1 MLDTLPQDLRHGWRM
16 LRKNPGFAAVAITS
30 IALGVGANAA
40 MFSLADGLV
49 LRPLPVP
56 RPGAIVTIDALAPG
70 VGLRNPR
77 LSYPEY
83 LDVRDR
89 SHSFEGL
96 VAYTLVVTSF
106 AKTADEQVQRKAG
119 MAVSGNLFDA
129 MGVRPRLGRAF
140 RPDEDRAGRPSPV
153 VMLDHD
159 EWTQDFAADPAIV
172 DRRIRIGG
180 VEVTVIG
187 VAPAG
192 FTGIDHDVHPAFYV
206 PLSMLTAVQSGL
218 TGDEL
223 TRRDA
228 AAAMLVVKGRL
239 KPGLTVGQARA
250 DVQHLAADLADA
262 HPETNRGRGLTAR
275 TQIDSFNQRPGGGDT
290 ATVTMLL
297 TLAVGVLLVAC
308 ANVASL
314 LASRAPARAR
324 EFAVRLAAGAPRF
337 RLIRQL
343 LHESLLIAI
352 GGSAVG
358 LAVAYG
364 AVSLFQR
371 LEFPT
376 DIPLKLT
383 FALDT
388 RALAVGIAAAF
399 VSAILASLIPS
410 WQATRTNL
418 VDALK
423 GRAAASTR
431 SHLWGRNLLVSGQV
445 ALSLVLLTVSVFLY
459 RAFQAELQQGPGFRT
474 DHLLMMTFDPSLA
487 RYDAA
492 QSRQFYRTLTDRAL
506 GVPGVTSVSLTSAV
520 PMKADTME
528 PVAVAPEGFQFPR
541 GTENVNVLWARVD
554 ERYFDTLGIPLVAGR
569 GFQATDTDETP
580 HVAVVNATF
589 AARYWPNQNPIGRRV
604 RLNRAT
610 PDVVEV
616 VGVARDI
623 KNLFIAMPAGEF
635 IYVPRLQQPDQQTTL
650 LVGTAGDAA
659 AMAGPMRDAVRAID
673 ANMPVFGVRTM
684 EHFYFSRAIYTSR
697 LLVGSVASMGSMGL
711 FLAVIG
717 LYGLV
722 AYSAGRRTREIGIRM
737 AVGAQPWSVLRMV
750 LRHGLVLSVSGVA
763 VGLVMSV
770 ATGGVLSGAFPTQG
784 SIDLATYALV
794 VPALVGVTLLAAYIP
809 ARRAAAVDPVEA
821 LRAE

>member
-1 MLDTLPQDLRHGWRM
+1 MLDTLRQDLRQGWRM
-16 LRKNPGFAAVAITS
+16 FRKNPGFAAVAITS

-56 RPGAIVTIDALAPG
+56 RPSEIVTIDALAPG
-70 VGLRNPR
+70 VGFRNPR

-83 LDVRDR
+83 VDVRDQSR
-89 SHSFEGL
+89 SFEGL
-96 VAYTLVVTSF
+96 VAYTLTLTSF
-106 AKTADEQVQRKAG
+106 ARAPRESVQRRAG

-129 MGVRPRLGRAF
+129 MGVRPRLGRTF
-140 RPDEDRAGRPSPV
+140 RPDEDRVGGRNPV
-153 VMLDHD
+153 VILDHD
-159 EWTQDFAADPAIV
+159 EWSQDFASDPGIV
-172 DRRIRIGG
+172 DRHIRLGG
-180 VEVTVIG
+180 IEFTVIG

-206 PLSMLTAVQSGL
+206 PLAMWTAIQSGL
-218 TGDEL
+218 TGDEM

-228 AAAMLVVKGRL
+228 AAAALVVKGRL
-239 KPGLTVGQARA
+239 KPGVTIAQARA
-250 DVQHLAADLADA
+250 DVQHVAANLADA

-275 TQIDSFNQRPGGGDT
+275 TQIESFNQRPGGDT
-290 ATVTMLL
+290 QLVTMLL
-297 TLAVGVLLVAC
+297 TLAAAVLLVAC
-308 ANVASL
+308 ANVAGL

-343 LHESLLIAI
+343 LNESLLIAV
-352 GGSAVG
+352 GGSVLG
-358 LAVAYG
+358 LFVAYG
-364 AVSLFQR
+364 AVAIFQR

-388 RALAVGIAAAF
+388 RALTVGIAAAL
-399 VSAILASLIPS
+399 VSAMLASLIPS
-410 WQATRTNL
+410 WQATRTDL
-418 VDALK
+418 VGALK
-423 GRAAASTR
+423 DRTPASTASR
-431 SHLWGRNLLVSGQV
+431 HWGRNVLVSGQV

-459 RAFQAELQQGPGFRT
+459 RAFQTELQQGPGFRT

-492 QSRQFYRTLTDRAL
+492 QSRQFYRTLTERAL
-506 GVPGVTSVSLTSAV
+506 GVPGVTSVALTSAV

-528 PVAVAPEGFQFPR
+528 PVAVAPEGFTFPP
-541 GTENVNVLWARVD
+541 GTENVNVLWGRVD

-569 GFQATDTDETP
+569 GFTATDTEETP

-589 AARYWPNQNPIGRRV
+589 AARYWPNQNPIGKRI
-604 RLNRAT
+604 RLDDRAR
-610 PDVVEV
+610 DVVEV

-635 IYVPRLQQPDQQTTL
+635 IYVPRLQQPGRQTTL
-650 LVGTAGDAA
+650 LVQTAGDAA
-659 AMAGPMRDAVRAID
+659 AMASPIREAIQSID

-684 EHFYFSRAIYTSR
+684 EHYYFSRAVYTTR
-697 LLVGSVASMGSMGL
+697 LIVGSVGCMAAMGL
-711 FLAVIG
+711 TLALIG

-722 AYSAGRRTREIGIRM
+722 AYSTGRRTREIGIRM

-750 LRHGLVLSVSGVA
+750 LRQGLVLSATGVA
-763 VGLVMSV
+763 VGLVASV
-770 ATGGVLSGAFPTQG
+770 ATGGLLRSAFPTQG
-784 SIDLATYALV
+784 SIDLVTYLLV
-794 VPALVGVTLLAAYIP
+794 VPGLIGVTLAAAYIP
-809 ARRAAAVDPVEA
+809 ARWAAAIDPVDA